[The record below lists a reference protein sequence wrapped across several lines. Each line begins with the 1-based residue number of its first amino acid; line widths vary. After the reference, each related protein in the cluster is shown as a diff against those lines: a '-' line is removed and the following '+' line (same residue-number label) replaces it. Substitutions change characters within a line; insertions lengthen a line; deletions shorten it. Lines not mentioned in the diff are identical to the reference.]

1 MIRATRLL
9 LVTLLLLSTAGCGGV
24 LKEAFRE
31 LFGPPRPPV
40 ESYRLHIPAPAR
52 PSPADRR
59 NVLPGRLAIAPYVTR
74 GVYASR
80 GIAFR
85 VDDVRLDAYPSR
97 EWAIPLRDMLGQATE
112 TLLEGNPLTSA
123 RATFDP
129 RAASSFD
136 YQWRGTVV
144 EFEEVN
150 INRDQRV
157 LAAVHLEADLV
168 RMANDSVIWS
178 GSERLERAVP
188 EPTDSMP
195 RVVETLS
202 ALTAEVITR
211 LIERAHAEV
220 STPAAPAVPTAA
232 AAPPPR

>member
-1 MIRATRLL
+1 MIKAARLV
-9 LVTLLLLSTAGCGGV
+9 LVTSIPLFTAGCGRFIQD
-24 LKEAFRE
+24 AFGE
-31 LFGPPRPPV
+31 LFGPPRPPL
-40 ESYRLHIPAPAR
+40 ESYRLQIPAPAV
-52 PSPADRR
+52 PSGTARR
-59 NVLPGRLAIAPYVTR
+59 NPLPGRLAIAPYVTR

-85 VDDVRLDAYPSR
+85 IDEVRLDAYTSR
-97 EWAIPLRDMLGQATE
+97 EWAIPLRDMLGEATE
-112 TLLEGNPLTSA
+112 TLLEGNPLTRE
-123 RATFDP
+123 RAVFDP
-129 RAASSFD
+129 RSSGSFD
-136 YQWRGTVV
+136 YQWRGTVI

-150 INRDQRV
+150 RGQRV

-168 RMANDSVIWS
+168 RIADDSLVWS

-188 EPTDSMP
+188 APTDSMS

-202 ALTAEVITR
+202 ALTAEVIGR

-220 STPAAPAVPTAA
+220 PIPVAPAIPAAA

>member
-1 MIRATRLL
+1 MIKAGRLL
-9 LVTLLLLSTAGCGGV
+9 ALTFILLSAAGCGGIIKDIFTGI
-24 LKEAFRE
+24 LP
-31 LFGPPRPPV
+31 PPRPPL
-40 ESYRLHIPAPAR
+40 ESYRLHIPVPAP
-52 PSPADRR
+52 PSGATPRAL
-59 NVLPGRLAIAPYVTR
+59 LPGRLAIAPYITR

-85 VDDVRLDAYPSR
+85 IDDVRLDAYSNR
-97 EWAIPLRDMLGQATE
+97 EWAIPLRDMLGEATE
-112 TLLEGNPLTSA
+112 TILEGNPLTST

-129 RAASSFD
+129 RSPLSFD
-136 YQWRGTVV
+136 YQWRGTVL
-144 EFEEVN
+144 EFEEV
-150 INRDQRV
+150 NRDQRV

-168 RMANDSVIWS
+168 RTANDSVIWS

-202 ALTAEVITR
+202 ALTVEVLGR
-211 LIERAHAEV
+211 LIERAHAGV
-220 STPAAPAVPTAA
+220 PVPVAPAIPSAA